1 MIKMRKCWQKRK
13 KSYHPAKTIIRL
25 WYHFWCRH
33 FRSSSQLGNP
43 LFTRVP
49 AQSFH
54 CCDQTPAYATEK
66 TTASTNIHMAVQV
79 LQSLFRFAPN
89 NRFLA
94 SDSTWTG
101 NGRIKYDLAQFD
113 EGLFIVNL
121 LIVWTGQTKKL
132 YWVPL
137 KSKDFLCQRIFPESG
152 TQICPFLGLPWIY
165 DKSSY
170 YA

>member
-1 MIKMRKCWQKRK
+1 MLYRRLLHRNCNFEYELVGRWKLTFGGKRVVVWLFMNKSRKFQRVNDKDEEVLAKRK

-43 LFTRVP
+43 LFTRLP

-89 NRFLA
+89 NSF
-94 SDSTWTG
+94 WTQTA
-101 NGRIKYDLAQFD
+101 R
-113 EGLFIVNL
+113 GLEMVGSNMIRHNL
-121 LIVWTGQTKKL
+121 MKV
-132 YWVPL
+132 
-137 KSKDFLCQRIFPESG
+137 S
-152 TQICPFLGLPWIY
+152 
-165 DKSSY
+165 
-170 YA
+170 